1 MSILVTG
8 FGPFGEVTDNA
19 SAHLAQAC
27 GHPFKVIEVA
37 YAALDVFMETLA
49 KDPPDELLLLGVDIN
64 AKTMRL
70 ETVAHNYIGEK
81 QDVRGEV
88 WGPGLID
95 PKLPAQLSATLW
107 TPESLESNN
116 HCEPGYDAGG
126 YLCNYSFFRAAQF
139 LTNTRVGF
147 IHIPPFEKLK
157 KETQLAELLRIL
169 ELCRSKIAA

>member
-1 MSILVTG
+1 MSVLVTG

-19 SAHLAQAC
+19 SAHLAEAS

-37 YAALDVFMETLA
+37 YAALDAFMEKLA
-49 KDPPDELLLLGVDIN
+49 KNAPDELLLLGVDIN
-64 AKTMRL
+64 AKKMRL
-70 ETVAHNYIGEK
+70 ETVAHNHIGAK

-88 WGPGLID
+88 WGPGPID

-107 TPESLESNN
+107 TPEALESNN
-116 HCEPGYDAGG
+116 YCEPGYEAGG
-126 YLCNYSFFRAAQF
+126 YLCNYSFFGAAQF
-139 LTNTRVGF
+139 LSNTRVGF

-157 KETQLAELLRIL
+157 KETQLAELSRIL